1 MNLVCPYTKKKLRL
15 KKIKKKKFL
24 FAGLKKYIITD
35 GIYDFRK
42 KISVK
47 INHTKKFYDLRAQAY
62 EDNLYM
68 TFKTHNVNEIKERKS
83 FIKKLN
89 IKKHSKV
96 LDLACGTGRDSSLI
110 ASQLGSKGYL
120 AMQDISSN
128 MLSIGKKKIE
138 KLNIK
143 KDFILS
149 EASRIPYPD
158 KFFDAIYSFGGLGEF
173 ENIKDSLKEMV
184 RVTKIGGK
192 IVVGDKSVAPWLRK
206 TNYYKILK
214 KTNPQFEEELPILH
228 IPVEARETNLEWV
241 LGQSF
246 YLIDFKV
253 GNGEPKGN
261 FDFAIPGL
269 RGGTYRTRYEG
280 EIEGVSKE
288 AKEKLLKICM
298 KNKISMHEF
307 VSKLIL
313 NYEK

>member
-1 MNLVCPYTKKKLRL
+1 MNLVCPYTKKKLKS
-15 KKIKKKKFL
+15 KKIGKKKFL
-24 FAGLKKYIITD
+24 VAGLKKYIIYN

-47 INHTKKFYDLRAQAY
+47 INDTKKFYDLRAQAY

-68 TFKTHNVNEIKERKS
+68 TFKTHNVNEIKERKR

-89 IKKHSKV
+89 IKKDSKV

-110 ASQLGSKGYL
+110 ANQLGPKGYL

-128 MLSIGKKKIE
+128 MLRIGKKKIE

-143 KDFILS
+143 KNYILS

-158 KFFDAIYSFGGLGEF
+158 KFFDAVYSFGGLGEF
-173 ENIKDSLKEMV
+173 ENIKESLKEMV

-192 IVVGDKSVAPWLRK
+192 IVVGDESVAPWLRK
-206 TNYYKILK
+206 TNYFKILK
-214 KTNPQFEEELPILH
+214 KTNPQFEEDLPMLLM
-228 IPVEARETNLEWV
+228 PVEARETNLEWV

-261 FDFAIPGL
+261 FDFVIPGL
-269 RGGTYRTRYEG
+269 RGGTYRTRHEG
-280 EIEGVSKE
+280 EIEGVSKK
-288 AKEKLLKICM
+288 AKERLLTICK
-298 KNKISMHEF
+298 KNNISMHEF
-307 VSKLIL
+307 VSELIL
-313 NYEK
+313 NNEK

>member
-1 MNLVCPYTKKKLRL
+1 MNLVCPYTKKKLKS
-15 KKIKKKKFL
+15 KKVGGKKFL
-24 FAGLKKYIITD
+24 IAGLKKYIITN

-47 INHTKKFYDLRAQAY
+47 INDTKKFYDLRAQAY

-68 TFKTHNVNEIKERKS
+68 TFKTHNVNETKERKRY
-83 FIKKLN
+83 IKKLN
-89 IKKHSKV
+89 IKKNSKV
-96 LDLACGTGRDSSLI
+96 LDLACGTGRDSSHI
-110 ASQLGSKGYL
+110 ANQLGPKGYL
-120 AMQDISSN
+120 VMQDISSN

-143 KDFILS
+143 KNYILS

-158 KFFDAIYSFGGLGEF
+158 KFFDAVYSFGGLGEF
-173 ENIKDSLKEMV
+173 ENIKESLKEMV

-192 IVVGDKSVAPWLRK
+192 IVVGDESVAPWLRK

-214 KTNPQFEEELPILH
+214 KTNPQFEEDLPILH
-228 IPVEARETNLEWV
+228 MPVEARETNLEWV

-261 FDFAIPGL
+261 FDFVIPGL
-269 RGGTYRTRYEG
+269 RGGTYRTRHEG
-280 EIEGVSKE
+280 EIEGVSEK
-288 AKEKLLKICM
+288 AKEKLLKICK